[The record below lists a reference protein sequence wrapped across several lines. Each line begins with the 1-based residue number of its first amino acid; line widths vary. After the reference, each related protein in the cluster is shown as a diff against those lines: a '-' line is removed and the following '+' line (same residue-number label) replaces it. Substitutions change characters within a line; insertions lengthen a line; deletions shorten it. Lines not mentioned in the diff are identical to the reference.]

1 MDGEAQTALQS
12 FEDRADAQGSI
23 KEDEVIELGAAD
35 LAAFGQA
42 LGEGGPTLTAGQKVT
57 FTDDNKL
64 IIMDPQGNVI
74 GTPIALDG
82 EAQTQ
87 LQSFEDRADVQASL
101 HQEAFIELGA
111 EDLSS
116 FNLVLAGEGS
126 PALTIGQKVTFTDD
140 NKLVIMDS
148 QGNVTGDPI
157 ALDGEAMTSIESYK
171 QLHET
176 NLSLAGIEKVEHV
189 HPAPGGAAS
198 KLVFVLGQDKTGTDV
213 NNVYFGGTKNLVVKG
228 NDADNIIKG
237 NNGDNTIFGGS
248 GNDVLLGY
256 GGNDVIKGGSG
267 DDFADGMEGQDRVYG
282 QRGNDTLIATGH
294 IDGESD
300 GEASD
305 LLAGGSG
312 SDTLIDAANKT
323 TGRTDLLGGSGEDT
337 FAIGVMQHDLTFGEG
352 APVETWELAD
362 RGVNT
367 HIADLTT
374 SDDLDFIDLKDEITV
389 AEAPLLEAMDMDG
402 DGIDPAT
409 SRISMNLDVAEIDL
423 TGGKA
428 VGVSIEADDLIP
440 LNPSTGQPAFG
451 EGDTITEEIREILI
465 NHAEIDPTNTTIAVG
480 LSVTVDHILQITE
493 DAPVLDLSGKIG
505 ISHATENSIIA
516 AMEGEGSS
524 STDIAFGAAGS
535 GDAMDHYG
543 ITEDLVWVADI

>member
-1 MDGEAQTALQS
+1 
-12 FEDRADAQGSI
+12 
-23 KEDEVIELGAAD
+23 
-35 LAAFGQA
+35 
-42 LGEGGPTLTAGQKVT
+42 
-57 FTDDNKL
+57 
-64 IIMDPQGNVI
+64 
-74 GTPIALDG
+74 
-82 EAQTQ
+82 
-87 LQSFEDRADVQASL
+87 
-101 HQEAFIELGA
+101 
-111 EDLSS
+111 
-116 FNLVLAGEGS
+116 
-126 PALTIGQKVTFTDD
+126 
-140 NKLVIMDS
+140 MDS

-524 STDIAFGAAGS
+524 STDIAFGSAGS